1 MITPSFSLTATERVL
16 PRLALDF
23 TTATLDS
30 RVTFTRSGDTAT
42 VINSSGLVSGINA
55 DLPRFD
61 YDPVSLA
68 CRGLL
73 IEETRTNLITY
84 SEDLGDASW
93 TKSGT
98 TVSANATASPDGT
111 ANADKV
117 LETSATS
124 THFAFPA
131 IAAVTSGVAYTGVY
145 YFKAGENTFI
155 QLTFSTT
162 QFGSGQY
169 ANFNLS
175 TGAVTA
181 ESGGVARISNAGD
194 GWYRCSFTAT
204 CSTSGNATCFPVL
217 IRSALI
223 GRLPSYAGDSSRG
236 LYVWGAQLE
245 AGAFPTSYI
254 PTEASALTRNAD
266 VATMT
271 GTNFS
276 DWFNAAEGTFA
287 VTYIPYSTAASPSQR
302 VIYADAGSTSNRVY
316 FTSTSTNQIAVTS
329 GGVSQAIVS
338 AGTVTANQSNTV
350 AGYYK
355 ANAFNVA
362 GNATA
367 GTKDTSGSVPVGVN
381 NLRFFRDAGS
391 TNSLF
396 GHLQKMNFWNIA
408 VTDAELAAF
417 SK

>member
-1 MITPSFSLTATERVL
+1 MISPSYSLTATERVL
-16 PRLALDF
+16 PKLALDF
-23 TTATLDS
+23 TTAALDP
-30 RVTFTRSGDTAT
+30 RVTFTRSGNTAT
-42 VINSSGLVSGINA
+42 VTNSSGVIVSVNA
-55 DLPRFD
+55 DIPRFD
-61 YDPVSLA
+61 YNPTTLL
-68 CRGLL
+68 CNGLL
-73 IEETRTNLITY
+73 IEESRTNVLLNSLIDGTILGTQAVVVTAAARTLSFYGTGQVVLSGAASATVTGTGAYPTRTTFTFTPSAGVLT
-84 SEDLGDASW
+84 L
-93 TKSGT
+93 TVTGT
-98 TVSANATASPDGT
+98 V
-111 ANADKV
+111 
-117 LETSATS
+117 
-124 THFAFPA
+124 
-131 IAAVTSGVAYTGVY
+131 
-145 YFKAGENTFI
+145 
-155 QLTFSTT
+155 
-162 QFGSGQY
+162 QF
-169 ANFNLS
+169 
-175 TGAVTA
+175 
-181 ESGGVARISNAGD
+181 
-194 GWYRCSFTAT
+194 
-204 CSTSGNATCFPVL
+204 
-217 IRSALI
+217 
-223 GRLPSYAGDSSRG
+223 
-236 LYVWGAQLE
+236 AQLE
-245 AGAFPTSYI
+245 AGAFATSYI
-254 PTEASALTRNAD
+254 PTTVAQVTRTAD

-276 DWFNAAEGTFA
+276 DWFNATEGTFA

-302 VIYADAGSTSNRVY
+302 VIYADDGSTSNRVY